1 MKNGNIRNFSIIAH
15 IDHGKS
21 TLADRLLELTG
32 AVSKREMKE
41 QILDNMDLERERGI
55 TIKLNAVK
63 LNYSYEG
70 ENYVINLIDTPGH
83 VDFSYEVSRSLA
95 ACEGAI
101 LVVDAAQGIEAQT
114 LANLYLAMEQDLTI
128 IPVINK
134 IDLPNADIP
143 RVKKELEDF
152 NRLLKNDEKK
162 VYDINSVLEEAR
174 KNRQE
179 QDKLESKRKL
189 KNTSYNILADLN
201 QEELEKYREE
211 KKKKIMT
218 PEEEE
223 FTDLINTIASKTLAG
238 EIDKATSINL
248 LSDLM
253 ATSVMD
259 KVEDKSSLGL
269 EEDIEKEKQEKEEL
283 EDKEDSEEEK
293 DKTEDLSLSKEKL
306 EEIAQKK
313 DEIEKNTQKL
323 TGADNDFYTRS
334 MDLSDEDFEMD
345 DEFKEKSLPL
355 PLKIFLILLVLAC
368 IAAAVYFIWQTYFK

>member
-1 MKNGNIRNFSIIAH
+1 MRRMDRYNEESNNRPNRYEKNQELYQDIATNKKYTNITDVTNANAFEINNSNRSYTSRESYQQMKKYQNV
-15 IDHGKS
+15 
-21 TLADRLLELTG
+21 E
-32 AVSKREMKE
+32 
-41 QILDNMDLERERGI
+41 
-55 TIKLNAVK
+55 
-63 LNYSYEG
+63 
-70 ENYVINLIDTPGH
+70 
-83 VDFSYEVSRSLA
+83 
-95 ACEGAI
+95 
-101 LVVDAAQGIEAQT
+101 
-114 LANLYLAMEQDLTI
+114 
-128 IPVINK
+128 PV
-134 IDLPNADIP
+134 P

-238 EIDKATSINL
+238 EIDKETSINL

-269 EEDIEKEKQEKEEL
+269 EEDIE
-283 EDKEDSEEEK
+283 KEDSEEEK

-345 DEFKEKSLPL
+345 DEFKDTGMPL
-355 PLKIFLILLVLAC
+355 ILKIIIVVLI
-368 IAAAVYFIWQTYFK
+368 IALIAVAAYFIYQRM

>member
-1 MKNGNIRNFSIIAH
+1 MRRMDRYNEESNNRPNRYEKNQELYQDIATNQKYTNITDVTNANAFEINNSNRSYTSRESYQQMKKYQNV
-15 IDHGKS
+15 
-21 TLADRLLELTG
+21 E
-32 AVSKREMKE
+32 
-41 QILDNMDLERERGI
+41 
-55 TIKLNAVK
+55 
-63 LNYSYEG
+63 
-70 ENYVINLIDTPGH
+70 
-83 VDFSYEVSRSLA
+83 
-95 ACEGAI
+95 
-101 LVVDAAQGIEAQT
+101 
-114 LANLYLAMEQDLTI
+114 
-128 IPVINK
+128 PV
-134 IDLPNADIP
+134 P

-283 EDKEDSEEEK
+283 EDSEEEK

-345 DEFKEKSLPL
+345 DEFKDTGMPL
-355 PLKIFLILLVLAC
+355 ILKIIIVVLI
-368 IAAAVYFIWQTYFK
+368 IALIAVAAYFIYQRM

>member
-1 MKNGNIRNFSIIAH
+1 MRRMDRYNEESNNRPNRYEKNQELYQDIATNQKYTNITDVTNANAFEINNLNRSYTSRESYQQMKKYQNV
-15 IDHGKS
+15 
-21 TLADRLLELTG
+21 E
-32 AVSKREMKE
+32 
-41 QILDNMDLERERGI
+41 
-55 TIKLNAVK
+55 
-63 LNYSYEG
+63 
-70 ENYVINLIDTPGH
+70 
-83 VDFSYEVSRSLA
+83 
-95 ACEGAI
+95 
-101 LVVDAAQGIEAQT
+101 
-114 LANLYLAMEQDLTI
+114 
-128 IPVINK
+128 PV
-134 IDLPNADIP
+134 P

-283 EDKEDSEEEK
+283 EEKEDSEEEK

-345 DEFKEKSLPL
+345 DEFKDTGMPL
-355 PLKIFLILLVLAC
+355 ILKIIIVVLI
-368 IAAAVYFIWQTYFK
+368 IALIAVAAYFIYQRM

>member
-1 MKNGNIRNFSIIAH
+1 MRRMDRYNEESNNRPNRYEKNQELYQDIATNQKYTNITDVTNANAFEINNSNRSYTSRESYQQMKKYQNV
-15 IDHGKS
+15 
-21 TLADRLLELTG
+21 E
-32 AVSKREMKE
+32 
-41 QILDNMDLERERGI
+41 
-55 TIKLNAVK
+55 
-63 LNYSYEG
+63 
-70 ENYVINLIDTPGH
+70 
-83 VDFSYEVSRSLA
+83 
-95 ACEGAI
+95 
-101 LVVDAAQGIEAQT
+101 
-114 LANLYLAMEQDLTI
+114 
-128 IPVINK
+128 PV
-134 IDLPNADIP
+134 P

-269 EEDIEKEKQEKEEL
+269 EEDIEKEKQEKKEL
-283 EDKEDSEEEK
+283 EEKEDSEEEK

-345 DEFKEKSLPL
+345 DEFKDTGMPL
-355 PLKIFLILLVLAC
+355 ILKIIIVVLIITL
-368 IAAAVYFIWQTYFK
+368 IAVAAYFIYQRM

>member
-1 MKNGNIRNFSIIAH
+1 MRRMDRYNEESNNRPNRYEKNQELYQDIATNQKYTNITDVTNANAFEINNSNRSYTSRESYQQMKKYQNV
-15 IDHGKS
+15 
-21 TLADRLLELTG
+21 E
-32 AVSKREMKE
+32 
-41 QILDNMDLERERGI
+41 
-55 TIKLNAVK
+55 
-63 LNYSYEG
+63 
-70 ENYVINLIDTPGH
+70 
-83 VDFSYEVSRSLA
+83 
-95 ACEGAI
+95 
-101 LVVDAAQGIEAQT
+101 
-114 LANLYLAMEQDLTI
+114 
-128 IPVINK
+128 PV
-134 IDLPNADIP
+134 P

-269 EEDIEKEKQEKEEL
+269 EEDIEKEMQEKEEL
-283 EDKEDSEEEK
+283 EEKEDSEEEK

-345 DEFKEKSLPL
+345 DEFKDTGMPL
-355 PLKIFLILLVLAC
+355 ILKIIIVVLIITL
-368 IAAAVYFIWQTYFK
+368 IAVAAYFIYQRM

>member
-1 MKNGNIRNFSIIAH
+1 MRRMDRYNEESNNRPNRYEKNKELYQDIATNQKYTNITDVTNANAFEINNSNRSYTSRESYQQMKKYQNV
-15 IDHGKS
+15 
-21 TLADRLLELTG
+21 E
-32 AVSKREMKE
+32 
-41 QILDNMDLERERGI
+41 
-55 TIKLNAVK
+55 
-63 LNYSYEG
+63 
-70 ENYVINLIDTPGH
+70 
-83 VDFSYEVSRSLA
+83 
-95 ACEGAI
+95 
-101 LVVDAAQGIEAQT
+101 
-114 LANLYLAMEQDLTI
+114 
-128 IPVINK
+128 PV
-134 IDLPNADIP
+134 P

-201 QEELEKYREE
+201 KEELEKYREE

-269 EEDIEKEKQEKEEL
+269 EEDLEKEKMQKEEQ
-283 EDKEDSEEEK
+283 EDKEDEEPEEEK
-293 DKTEDLSLSKEKL
+293 EIKAKEEDLSLSKEKL
-306 EEIAQKK
+306 EEIAKK
-313 DEIEKNTQKL
+313 KEELENNTQKL

-345 DEFKEKSLPL
+345 DEFKDTGTPL
-355 PLKIFLILLVLAC
+355 ILKIIIVVLILAL
-368 IAAAVYFIWQTYFK
+368 IAVAAYFIYQRI

>member
-1 MKNGNIRNFSIIAH
+1 MRRMDRYNEESNNRPNRYEKNQELYQDIATNQKYTNITDVTNANAFEINNSNRSYTSRESYQQMKKYQNV
-15 IDHGKS
+15 
-21 TLADRLLELTG
+21 E
-32 AVSKREMKE
+32 
-41 QILDNMDLERERGI
+41 
-55 TIKLNAVK
+55 
-63 LNYSYEG
+63 
-70 ENYVINLIDTPGH
+70 
-83 VDFSYEVSRSLA
+83 
-95 ACEGAI
+95 
-101 LVVDAAQGIEAQT
+101 
-114 LANLYLAMEQDLTI
+114 
-128 IPVINK
+128 PV
-134 IDLPNADIP
+134 P

-283 EDKEDSEEEK
+283 EEKEDSEEEK

-313 DEIEKNTQKL
+313 YEIEKNTQKL

-345 DEFKEKSLPL
+345 DEFKDTGMPL
-355 PLKIFLILLVLAC
+355 ILKIIIVVLI
-368 IAAAVYFIWQTYFK
+368 IALIAVAAYFIYQRM

>member
-1 MKNGNIRNFSIIAH
+1 MRRMDRYNEESNNRPNRYEKNQELYQDIATNQKYTNITDVTNANAFEINNSNRSYTSRESYQQMKKYQNV
-15 IDHGKS
+15 
-21 TLADRLLELTG
+21 E
-32 AVSKREMKE
+32 
-41 QILDNMDLERERGI
+41 
-55 TIKLNAVK
+55 
-63 LNYSYEG
+63 
-70 ENYVINLIDTPGH
+70 
-83 VDFSYEVSRSLA
+83 
-95 ACEGAI
+95 
-101 LVVDAAQGIEAQT
+101 
-114 LANLYLAMEQDLTI
+114 
-128 IPVINK
+128 PV
-134 IDLPNADIP
+134 P

-218 PEEEE
+218 TEKEE

-283 EDKEDSEEEK
+283 EEKEDSEEEK

-345 DEFKEKSLPL
+345 DEFKDTGMPL
-355 PLKIFLILLVLAC
+355 ILKIIIVVLIITL
-368 IAAAVYFIWQTYFK
+368 IAVAAYFIYQRM

>member
-1 MKNGNIRNFSIIAH
+1 MRRMDRYNEESNNRPNRYEKNKELYQDIATNQKYTNITDVTNANAFEINNSNRSYTSRESYQQMKKYQNV
-15 IDHGKS
+15 
-21 TLADRLLELTG
+21 E
-32 AVSKREMKE
+32 
-41 QILDNMDLERERGI
+41 
-55 TIKLNAVK
+55 
-63 LNYSYEG
+63 
-70 ENYVINLIDTPGH
+70 
-83 VDFSYEVSRSLA
+83 
-95 ACEGAI
+95 
-101 LVVDAAQGIEAQT
+101 
-114 LANLYLAMEQDLTI
+114 
-128 IPVINK
+128 PV
-134 IDLPNADIP
+134 P

-201 QEELEKYREE
+201 KEELEKYRED

-269 EEDIEKEKQEKEEL
+269 EEDLEKEQKQKEQEENKEDIENERKEEA
-283 EDKEDSEEEK
+283 EET
-293 DKTEDLSLSKEKL
+293 TEDLSLSKEKL
-306 EEIAQKK
+306 EEIAKK
-313 DEIEKNTQKL
+313 KEELEKNTQKL

-345 DEFKEKSLPL
+345 DEFKDTGMPL
-355 PLKIFLILLVLAC
+355 ILKIIIVVLI
-368 IAAAVYFIWQTYFK
+368 IALIAVAAYFIYQRI

>member
-1 MKNGNIRNFSIIAH
+1 MRRMDRYNEESNNRPNRYEKNQELYQDIATNQKYTNITDVTNANAFEINNSNRSYTSRESYQQMKKYQNV
-15 IDHGKS
+15 
-21 TLADRLLELTG
+21 E
-32 AVSKREMKE
+32 
-41 QILDNMDLERERGI
+41 
-55 TIKLNAVK
+55 
-63 LNYSYEG
+63 
-70 ENYVINLIDTPGH
+70 
-83 VDFSYEVSRSLA
+83 
-95 ACEGAI
+95 
-101 LVVDAAQGIEAQT
+101 
-114 LANLYLAMEQDLTI
+114 
-128 IPVINK
+128 PV
-134 IDLPNADIP
+134 P

-238 EIDKATSINL
+238 EIDKETSINL

-283 EDKEDSEEEK
+283 EEKEDSEEEK

-345 DEFKEKSLPL
+345 DEFKDTGMPL
-355 PLKIFLILLVLAC
+355 ILKIIIVVLIITL
-368 IAAAVYFIWQTYFK
+368 IAVAAYFIYQRM

>member
-1 MKNGNIRNFSIIAH
+1 MRRMDRYNEESNNRPNRYEKNQELYQDIATNQKYTNITDVTNANAFEINNSNRSYTSRESYQQMKKYQNV
-15 IDHGKS
+15 
-21 TLADRLLELTG
+21 E
-32 AVSKREMKE
+32 
-41 QILDNMDLERERGI
+41 
-55 TIKLNAVK
+55 
-63 LNYSYEG
+63 
-70 ENYVINLIDTPGH
+70 
-83 VDFSYEVSRSLA
+83 
-95 ACEGAI
+95 
-101 LVVDAAQGIEAQT
+101 
-114 LANLYLAMEQDLTI
+114 
-128 IPVINK
+128 PV
-134 IDLPNADIP
+134 P

-269 EEDIEKEKQEKEEL
+269 EEDIEKEKQEKKEL
-283 EDKEDSEEEK
+283 EEKEDSEEEK

-345 DEFKEKSLPL
+345 DEFKDTGMPL
-355 PLKIFLILLVLAC
+355 ILKIIIVVLI
-368 IAAAVYFIWQTYFK
+368 IALIAVAAYFIYQRM